1 MDDSNFQREVLDR
14 LIVLETLI
22 KQQDYKSLNQ
32 KVETQHD
39 YLLKDEQKLKN
50 HEERPKKIEDNN
62 KWLTI
67 YKNGI
72 AVNANPRNLSARDMV
87 YATNTLMQ
95 VQENDIIYLEVNGTS
110 GDIIRSGIEYTNL
123 TIEVVQ

>member
-1 MDDSNFQREVLDR
+1 MLHSIITYVVTFLIGVLLTYIINKAKEV
-14 LIVLETLI
+14 
-22 KQQDYKSLNQ
+22 
-32 KVETQHD
+32 
-39 YLLKDEQKLKN
+39 
-50 HEERPKKIEDNN
+50 PKKIKEDNN

-95 VQENDIIYLEVNGTS
+95 VQENDIIYLEVNGTY

>member
-1 MDDSNFQREVLDR
+1 MDDPNFQREVLDR

-50 HEERPKKIEDNN
+50 HEERLKKIEDNN
-62 KWLTI
+62 KWLWRLVI
-67 YKNGI
+67 G
-72 AVNANPRNLSARDMV
+72 
-87 YATNTLMQ
+87 TLITGAMA
-95 VQENDIIYLEVNGTS
+95 ILFKI
-110 GDIIRSGIEYTNL
+110 
-123 TIEVVQ
+123 